1 MIKNNKIQNLKEIEY
16 YSNYNLIGEH
26 IIRLKKEHPKEKVFK
41 EMTDCWTEIAF
52 YVNELISTQRMYE
65 QSISEYRADKTRAVS
80 RARLCEEKYQK
91 AEILLEKYKKVYG

>member
-1 MIKNNKIQNLKEIEY
+1 
-16 YSNYNLIGEH
+16 
-26 IIRLKKEHPKEKVFK
+26 
-41 EMTDCWTEIAF
+41 
-52 YVNELISTQRMYE
+52 MYE